1 MIIKVYL
8 QICSGCIK
16 KKKNIK
22 SEMNGM
28 YVFILK
34 ENEIGYCVVFID
46 I

>member
-8 QICSGCIK
+8 QICSGFIK
-16 KKKNIK
+16 LKNIK